1 MNDLFS
7 FMTRQLIKNNIIF
20 LIFPISLILLWDT
33 CFVNKNANQIT
44 CAIGLVLTFVSSFLL
59 QKERRFNNLRW
70 QKLFVVLIMVG
81 ATSVFIRKDGLLIY
95 LYSPLFIGVLFL
107 IFNFFVFK
115 DLRKFHNNIFF
126 VLITLIFVN
135 DYFLPWHSFRN
146 KTDTKEISL
155 IIDESED
162 QNEAIQLIKKQN
174 KPSEAI
180 DLSSFSFMNL
190 NKDTVNINS
199 TKPYTFIETWNETC
213 FPCKRAIN
221 ELTPLLDS
229 LSGRVDSYFIY
240 INNRFETE
248 KFITSTKK
256 VKDLKNQNVIADYNQ
271 EFYNSLFMY
280 SYPVFIII
288 NNEEERIVYYEV
300 GYNKPIKE
308 RLIEKLKN
316 VSIRN

>member
-1 MNDLFS
+1 MIW
-7 FMTRQLIKNNIIF
+7 QEVKKNIFF
-20 LIFPISLILLWDT
+20 LIYPLSLILLWDT
-33 CFVNKNANQIT
+33 CFVNINANQIT
-44 CAIGLVLTFVSSFLL
+44 CAIGLILTFVSSFLL
-59 QKERRFNNLRW
+59 QKERGFNNLKW
-70 QKLFVVLIMVG
+70 QKLFVILIMLG
-81 ATSVFIRKDGLLIY
+81 TTSVFIWKDGFLIY

-107 IFNFFVFK
+107 IFNFFVFRN
-115 DLRKFHNNIFF
+115 LRKLQNNIFF

-155 IIDESED
+155 IIDESENQSED
-162 QNEAIQLIKKQN
+162 IQLRKKQD

-180 DLSSFSFMNL
+180 DFSSFSFMNL

-229 LSGRVDSYFIY
+229 LSGQVDSYFIY
-240 INNRFETE
+240 INNKFETE
-248 KFITSTKK
+248 KFISSTKK
-256 VKDLKNQNVIADYNQ
+256 VKALNHQNVIADYNQ
-271 EFYNSLFMY
+271 EFFNSLLMTA
-280 SYPVFIII
+280 YPVFIVIDNDKEKII
-288 NNEEERIVYYEV
+288 YMEV

-308 RLIEKLKN
+308 RMVKILKDISSLN
-316 VSIRN
+316 